1 MNRFTKRLGAAAILA
16 GLLLA
21 VLLWTVGA
29 LAAPAEPAG
38 QKAPD
43 ASITLTNAPSPPTAI
58 RPGETQVIQWRIVA
72 STTPVSVTF
81 RITNL
86 ENGALVESQT
96 YPGSTGLDVTR
107 APGPV
112 LARRLAILRQENH
125 LVARLTVRELVGFGR
140 FPHSAGRLT
149 PQDRAA
155 IDRALDYL
163 ELAPLADRFIDQLSG
178 GQRQRAFV
186 AMVLAQDTDY
196 LLLDEPLNNLD
207 MKHAQAMMRLLAS
220 AARELGKTVIVVMHD
235 INFASCHS
243 DRIVAMRQGRIF
255 AAGTPAQIV
264 TPDLLGALYEMQI
277 AVREIDGQRIA
288 LFYG

>member
-1 MNRFTKRLGAAAILA
+1 MIEISNLCKSYGATPVLHDVSLSLPRGGITSLIGPNGAGKSTLLSLIARLI
-16 GLLLA
+16 
-21 VLLWTVGA
+21 
-29 LAAPAEPAG
+29 
-38 QKAPD
+38 APD
-43 ASITLTNAPSPPTAI
+43 S
-58 RPGETQVIQWRIVA
+58 G
-72 STTPVSVTF
+72 SVT
-81 RITNL
+81 
-86 ENGALVESQT
+86 VD
-96 YPGSTGLDVTR
+96 GLDVTR

-220 AARELGKTVIVVMHD
+220 AARELGKTVIVVLHD

-264 TPDLLGALYEMQI
+264 TPDLLGELYEMQI

-288 LFYG
+288 LFYE